1 MNTVSFDYSKKNSG
15 VEIEKYRGTE
25 SIVDVPHK
33 IAGLRVT
40 KICDGA
46 FANCKELTKIT
57 LPFTVTEIHPGAFA
71 GCKRLQEIVWDHTTI
86 KFGGNVIKLDRNEI
100 QLPAILL
107 DICNPKE
114 ISAPTVTSKLLK
126 TPVEDF
132 DYSRSESGIVIEK
145 YFGAAEN
152 VVIPSKIDGVP
163 VVRIGFKAF
172 DRCRNLLE
180 LRLPAGLTSINSR
193 AFDGCDNLKTVYL
206 PRTLLDGK
214 IFGEISAALPKDCKI
229 QYV

>member
-1 MNTVSFDYSKKNSG
+1 MF
-15 VEIEKYRGTE
+15 
-25 SIVDVPHK
+25 
-33 IAGLRVT
+33 
-40 KICDGA
+40 
-46 FANCKELTKIT
+46 
-57 LPFTVTEIHPGAFA
+57 
-71 GCKRLQEIVWDHTTI
+71 
-86 KFGGNVIKLDRNEI
+86 
-100 QLPAILL
+100 

-152 VVIPSKIDGVP
+152 VVIPSKIDDMP

-172 DRCRNLLE
+172 DRCRNLPE